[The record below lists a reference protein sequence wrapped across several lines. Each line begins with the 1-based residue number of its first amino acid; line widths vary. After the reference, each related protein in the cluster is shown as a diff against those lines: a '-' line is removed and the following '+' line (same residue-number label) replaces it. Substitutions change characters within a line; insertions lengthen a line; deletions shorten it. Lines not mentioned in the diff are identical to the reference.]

1 MSLIYE
7 VPRGEAPAF
16 AQLLQQR
23 WERQPAPRLQ
33 QYIQQR
39 LGEAGLPAA
48 FRDCTFAR
56 LDPRLQPEAFPLCQ
70 AYAQAGEYQ
79 GKKGLLLLGQPGSGK
94 TSLAVA
100 ILHHM
105 VDQTRGRCSVQY
117 WNVPRGLSRLRAQVD
132 ARAAERESVR
142 DLLHHRLVVL
152 DDLGQPRMTEWVAE
166 QFYQLI
172 DGLWAEERAVV
183 VTTHLTPA
191 ELQERLD
198 EAVVSRL
205 LGMCHRVRLQGK
217 DLRLG
222 VPATPPRPERP

>member
-7 VPRGEAPAF
+7 VPRQEAPAF
-16 AQLLQQR
+16 AQAVQHR
-23 WERQPAPRLQ
+23 WDRQPAPRLQ

-39 LGEAGLPAA
+39 LREARLPAV
-48 FRDCTFAR
+48 FRECTFAR
-56 LDPRLQPEAFPLCQ
+56 LDPRLQPEAFARCQ

-100 ILHHM
+100 ILHQV

-117 WNVPRGLSRLRAQVD
+117 WNVPRGLSRLREQFD
-132 ARAAERESVR
+132 ARTAERESVL

-152 DDLGQPRMTEWVAE
+152 DDLGQQRMTEWVAE

-172 DGLWAEERAVV
+172 DGLWAEARAVV
-183 VTTHLTPA
+183 VTTNLTPA
-191 ELQERLD
+191 EMQASLD
-198 EAVVSRL
+198 AAVVSRL
-205 LGMCHRVRLQGK
+205 LGMCHRVLLPGK
-217 DLRLG
+217 DLRLEAS
-222 VPATPPRPERP
+222 VVPPRTETP